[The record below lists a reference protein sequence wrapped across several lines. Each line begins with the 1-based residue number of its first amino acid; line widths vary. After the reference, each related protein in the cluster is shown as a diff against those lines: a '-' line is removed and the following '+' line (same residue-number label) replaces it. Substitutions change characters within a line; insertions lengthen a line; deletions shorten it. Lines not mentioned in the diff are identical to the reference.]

1 MAECGDRL
9 HFCRLTQLTI
19 QRENL
24 MQLLDLFTAL
34 EASPIGAFVKD
45 RGATFATIEA
55 VHLMALAALG
65 GTVLVTDLRL
75 MNLVLKDVP
84 SRRIA
89 LDAHKWF
96 KAALGVLLVTG
107 FFMVAGVATKCYHNF
122 YFWVKLT
129 ALAAGIVFVFAI
141 KMPLLR
147 QDHELLRPAT
157 LKLVAL
163 ASISLWFLVA
173 ASGRWIGFS

>member
-1 MAECGDRL
+1 
-9 HFCRLTQLTI
+9 
-19 QRENL
+19 
-24 MQLLDLFTAL
+24 MQLLDFFAAL

-45 RGATFATIEA
+45 KGATFATIEA
-55 VHLMALAALG
+55 VHLMALAVLG

-75 MNLVLKDVP
+75 LNVLFKDSPVQT
-84 SRRIA
+84 IA
-89 LDAHKWF
+89 LGAHRWF
-96 KAALGVLLVTG
+96 KVALWTLLITG

-122 YFWVKLT
+122 YFWAKMI
-129 ALAAGIVFVFAI
+129 ALLAGILFVFSI

-147 QDHELLRPAT
+147 GDLDALRPVT

-163 ASISLWFLVA
+163 ASMSLWFVVA

>member
-1 MAECGDRL
+1 
-9 HFCRLTQLTI
+9 
-19 QRENL
+19 
-24 MQLLDLFTAL
+24 MQLLDLFSAL
-34 EASPIGAFVKD
+34 EASPIGVFVKD

-55 VHLMALAALG
+55 VHLMALAMLG
-65 GTVLVTDLRL
+65 GAVLVTDLRL
-75 MNLVLKDVP
+75 LNVAFKDIP
-84 SRRIA
+84 SRTLA

-96 KAALGVLLVTG
+96 KIALWVLLVTG

-122 YFWVKLT
+122 YFWVKMI
-129 ALAAGIVFVFAI
+129 ALAAGIAFVFAI

-147 QDHELLRPAT
+147 NDHELLRPAT

-163 ASISLWFLVA
+163 ASTSLWMLVA

>member
-1 MAECGDRL
+1 
-9 HFCRLTQLTI
+9 
-19 QRENL
+19 

-55 VHLMALAALG
+55 VHLMALALLG
-65 GTVLVTDLRL
+65 GAVLVTDLRL
-75 MNLVLKDVP
+75 LNVTFRDIP
-84 SRRIA
+84 SRTLA
-89 LDAHKWF
+89 LDAHRWF
-96 KAALGVLLVTG
+96 KVALWTLLITG

-122 YFWVKLT
+122 YFWVKMG
-129 ALAAGIVFVFAI
+129 ALASGIVFVFAV

-147 QDHELLRPAT
+147 ADHAALSPVT

-163 ASISLWFLVA
+163 ASLSLWLLVA